1 MSRLDG
7 KVALVTGAGRGIGA
21 AVARSLAAD
30 GATVVVND
38 LGADE
43 AGVGVDRTPA
53 QTVVDEINAAGGT
66 AVVSGTDVSD
76 HQAVGELIDSTVKD
90 LGGLNILVNAAGILR
105 DRMIFN
111 LSEEDWDTVIRVH
124 LKGHYNTIKHASV
137 YWRGLR
143 DANADNRIINFTSVS
158 GLHGAASQPNYA
170 AAKMG
175 IVGLTMSCANALTRY
190 GVTSNAI
197 SPGANTRLSETVP
210 VDQRGVDEATWAKMT
225 PDKIAP
231 VVSYI
236 AGPESGWLN
245 GRVIDVRFNHVAL
258 YNIPEQV
265 RIITSVDP
273 WETKEVGDLM
283 ELHFKDL
290 AQVPIRMPL

>member
-7 KVALVTGAGRGIGA
+7 RVALVTGAGRGIGA

-43 AGVGVDRTPA
+43 TGVGVDRTPA
-53 QTVVDEINAAGGT
+53 QAVVDEINAAGGT
-66 AVVSGTDVSD
+66 AVVSGTDISD
-76 HQAVGELIDSTVKD
+76 HHAVGELIESTVED
-90 LGGLNILVNAAGILR
+90 LGGLHILVNAAGILR

-137 YWRGLR
+137 HWRGLR
-143 DANADNRIINFTSVS
+143 DADANNRIINFTSVS

-170 AAKMG
+170 AAKLG

-190 GVTSNAI
+190 GVTCNAI

-210 VDQRGVDEATWAKMT
+210 VDQRGVDEQTWAKMT

-236 AGPESGWLN
+236 AGPESVWLN

-273 WETKEVGDLM
+273 WQTKEVGDLM

-290 AQVPIRMPL
+290 AQVPIKMPI

>member
-30 GATVVVND
+30 GAAVVVND

-43 AGVGVDRTPA
+43 TGVGVDRTPA

-76 HQAVGELIDSTVKD
+76 HQAVGELIESTVKD
-90 LGGLNILVNAAGILR
+90 LGGLHILVNAAGILR

-143 DANADNRIINFTSVS
+143 DASADNRIINFTSVS